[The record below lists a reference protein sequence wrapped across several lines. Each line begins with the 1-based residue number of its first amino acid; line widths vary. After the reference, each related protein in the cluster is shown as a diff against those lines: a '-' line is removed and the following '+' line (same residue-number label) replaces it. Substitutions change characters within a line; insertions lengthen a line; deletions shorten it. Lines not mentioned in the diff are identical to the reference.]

1 MSDVDERFMRRC
13 LELALASRDA
23 GESAV
28 GSLLVRDGVIV
39 AEAEEA
45 TRRNLDPSAH
55 SELEAIRRACT
66 ELGTA
71 DLSDC
76 TMYTTVEPCFLCG
89 YVIRTVGIPRVVMAT
104 DCGEI
109 GSVGS
114 RYAFLTDPSFEGWS
128 TPPVVD
134 RGLLEKEAR
143 ALRGA

>member
-1 MSDVDERFMRRC
+1 MSDVDERFMKRC
-13 LELALASRDA
+13 LDLARASKQA

-55 SELEAIRRACT
+55 SELEAIRLACK
-66 ELGTA
+66 ELGTT

-114 RYAFLTDPSFEGWS
+114 RYAFLTDPGFEGWPK
-128 TPPVVD
+128 PPVVE
-134 RGLLEKEAR
+134 RGLMETEAR
-143 ALRGA
+143 ELRGG

>member
-1 MSDVDERFMRRC
+1 MSDLDEHFMRRC
-13 LELALASRDA
+13 LELARASKEA

-28 GSLLVRDGVIV
+28 GSLLVRDGVVV

-55 SELEAIRRACT
+55 SELEAIRLACR
-66 ELGTA
+66 ELEST

-89 YVIRTVGIPRVVMAT
+89 YAIRAVGIPRVVMAT

-114 RYAFLTDPSFEGWS
+114 RYPFLTDPGFDGWRA
-128 TPPVVD
+128 PPIVS
-134 RGLLEKEAR
+134 RGLMEEEAR
-143 ALRGA
+143 ALRNS